1 MCLLLLGVE
10 GVLRGVPPVISP
22 PSGAESRV
30 SAAPE
35 SLLDLLLGVRGSPE
49 PRSPED
55 NRRLRL
61 VGVTGASSFLGVN
74 TFLRGVKCLGRAE
87 ALAGVAGATVSVS
100 TPVTVSFLDALLVYA
115 ALTFLT
121 GLSFGLVDMLT
132 SVVFVSKSVFVSF
145 FLALVDLFT
154 GLSLG
159 LVEIFAES
167 LETVTT
173 GLPSGVIL
181 LLLRLLLLVSL
192 TVFPKFSVSDNVSFT
207 FLFLNSKVSNFS
219 SSESNLSCPKS
230 DTKDKVSVTVLFRN
244 SSWSYFLAGV
254 VRSWTGLIF
263 SPVVAPEALLERS
276 MLGVIAGVT
285 PEIRLDLLIGVAGV
299 VLGASARSSSSAV
312 IVVFCNLT
320 VASELTDPVS
330 IGTVEALLMVRLLL
344 ELELAETSIMD
355 TLLWVESVPVL
366 STTGVV
372 ASFLGLPLFL
382 VLDGG
387 ANGTCSEANWSAL
400 SSLSDSM
407 GSVDATL
414 GALLVEMELSAEAA
428 LDDLTLLGLPEAV
441 S

>member
-1 MCLLLLGVE
+1 
-10 GVLRGVPPVISP
+10 
-22 PSGAESRV
+22 
-30 SAAPE
+30 
-35 SLLDLLLGVRGSPE
+35 
-49 PRSPED
+49 
-55 NRRLRL
+55 
-61 VGVTGASSFLGVN
+61 
-74 TFLRGVKCLGRAE
+74 
-87 ALAGVAGATVSVS
+87 
-100 TPVTVSFLDALLVYA
+100 
-115 ALTFLT
+115 
-121 GLSFGLVDMLT
+121 
-132 SVVFVSKSVFVSF
+132 
-145 FLALVDLFT
+145 
-154 GLSLG
+154 
-159 LVEIFAES
+159 
-167 LETVTT
+167 
-173 GLPSGVIL
+173 
-181 LLLRLLLLVSL
+181 
-192 TVFPKFSVSDNVSFT
+192 
-207 FLFLNSKVSNFS
+207 
-219 SSESNLSCPKS
+219 
-230 DTKDKVSVTVLFRN
+230 
-244 SSWSYFLAGV
+244 
-254 VRSWTGLIF
+254 
-263 SPVVAPEALLERS
+263 

-330 IGTVEALLMVRLLL
+330 IGTVEALLMVRLLF

-414 GALLVEMELSAEAA
+414 GSLLVEMELSAEAA